1 MRAAS
6 KADAL
11 EFYKNQNNPFK
22 VELIENLEDGTI
34 TFCDHDSFTDLCR
47 GGHIPNT
54 GIVKA
59 VKITSAAG
67 AYWRGDEKTNSS
79 QDSMGFLFQNKRSQ
93 RIPGA
98 SGRGQETGS

>member
-1 MRAAS
+1 MSLLCDQS

-11 EFYKNQNNPFK
+11 DYYKEQGNEYK

-34 TFCDHDSFTDLCR
+34 TFCDHDNFTDLCR

-59 VKITSAAG
+59 VK
-67 AYWRGDEKTNSS
+67 
-79 QDSMGFLFQNKRSQ
+79 L
-93 RIPGA
+93 
-98 SGRGQETGS
+98 